1 MRTHETLTD
10 EYGNQDKDE
19 FRVGEN
25 AAGHRVV
32 THNDVVVAV
41 FLPGWEDMAGILA
54 DELNRGG

>member
-10 EYGNQDKDE
+10 EYGNHDEDE

-25 AAGHRVV
+25 AAGHRIV
-32 THNDVVVAV
+32 TYNDV

-54 DELNRGG
+54 DNLNGRNA